1 MKSLYGHMKR
11 MLPVAENVGTVTE
24 MAMSEN
30 WCGMYDRI
38 TITGKDF
45 NGRSFEL
52 TLEIKLEKE
61 EENHV
66 EELE

>member
-1 MKSLYGHMKR
+1 MKNLYGHMKR
-11 MLPVAENVGTVTE
+11 MLPVAENVGTVTGV
-24 MAMSEN
+24 AMNEN

-45 NGRSFEL
+45 AGRSFEM

-61 EENHV
+61 DQIHV